1 LERVISRE
9 VRLVPGPRS
18 HGNHADLEL
27 VSIELPALREG
38 QMLVRNKY
46 MSVDTYMQER
56 LRNTGSAIPPF
67 RTGEPLEGSAVGEI
81 AVSAV
86 AGFAPGDAV
95 TSMCGWREYFIS
107 DPSSVRRVDSRIQ
120 PLSAHLGVLGTTGL
134 AAWAACHLSEARAG
148 ERAFVSAAAGAV
160 GSVIGQLAKLK
171 GCYVVGATNSD
182 DSAGM
187 LVRDLGFDAAFDGNS
202 ADLREELDAAF
213 QDGID
218 IYFDNVGGARLE
230 IVLAAMRNHGR
241 IVSCGALS
249 AFEEPSE
256 LRRAPTRALFSSK
269 QLTMK
274 GFLVSDWLSLAPV
287 FQKAVGDHLLAGRL
301 RVKEAVFEGIERAP
315 QAFDALSGDET
326 LGKVIIKLA

>member
-9 VRLVPGPRS
+9 VRLVPGARS
-18 HGNHADLEL
+18 LGNHGNLEL

-38 QMLVRNKY
+38 QILVRNKY
-46 MSVDTYMQER
+46 MSVDTYMEER
-56 LRNTGSAIPPF
+56 LRNTGSSIPPF
-67 RTGEPLEGSAVGEI
+67 RTGEPLEGSAVGEV
-81 AVSAV
+81 ALSAV

-95 TSMCGWREYFIS
+95 TSMCGWREYFITR
-107 DPSSVRRVDSRIQ
+107 PSSVRRVDSRIQ

-148 ERAFVSAAAGAV
+148 EHVFVSAAAGAV

-171 GCYVVGATNSD
+171 GCYVVGAASSS

-187 LVRDLGFDAAFDGNS
+187 LVSELGFDAAFDGNR

-218 IYFDNVGGARLE
+218 VYFDNVGSTRLE
-230 IVLAAMRNHGR
+230 IVLAAMRDRGR
-241 IVSCGALS
+241 IISCGALS
-249 AFEEPSE
+249 AFEEPLE
-256 LRRAPTRALFSSK
+256 LRRARSRALFSSK

-287 FQKAVGDHLLAGRL
+287 FQKVVGDHLLAGQL
-301 RVKEAVFEGIERAP
+301 RVKEAMFEGIERAA
-315 QAFDALSGDET
+315 QAFDALSRDET
-326 LGKVIIKLA
+326 LGKVIVKLA

>member
-9 VRLVPGPRS
+9 VRLAPRGRS
-18 HGNHADLEL
+18 HGNHGDLEL

-38 QMLVRNKY
+38 QILVRNEY
-46 MSVDTYMQER
+46 MSVDAYMRER
-56 LRNTGSAIPPF
+56 LGNTGSSIPPF
-67 RTGEPLEGSAVGEI
+67 RTGEPLEGSAVGE
-81 AVSAV
+81 VVLSTV

-95 TSMCGWREYFIS
+95 SSMCGWREYFITR
-107 DPSSVRRVDSRIQ
+107 PSSLRRVDSRIQ

-134 AAWAACHLSEARAG
+134 AAWAACHLSEARSG
-148 ERAFVSAAAGAV
+148 EHVFVSAAAGAV
-160 GSVIGQLAKLK
+160 GCVIGQLAKLK
-171 GCYVVGATNSD
+171 GCYVVGAANSG

-187 LVRDLGFDAAFDGNS
+187 LVRELGFDAAFDGNR
-202 ADLREELDAAF
+202 ADLHEELDAAF
-213 QDGID
+213 RDGID
-218 IYFDNVGGARLE
+218 VYFDNVGGTRLE
-230 IVLAAMRNHGR
+230 IILPAMRDHGR

-249 AFEEPSE
+249 AFEEPIE
-256 LRRAPTRALFSSK
+256 LRRAQNRALFSSK

-315 QAFDALSGDET
+315 QAFEALSRDET
-326 LGKVIIKLA
+326 LGKVIVKLA